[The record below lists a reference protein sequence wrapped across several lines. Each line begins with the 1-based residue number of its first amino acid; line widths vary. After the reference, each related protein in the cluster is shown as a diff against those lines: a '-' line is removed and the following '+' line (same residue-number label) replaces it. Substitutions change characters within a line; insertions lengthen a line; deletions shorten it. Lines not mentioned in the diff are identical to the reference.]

1 LKDEQGIEAYNAV
14 VPAPWL
20 RLTANLQW
28 IDPANGAYP
37 TLRLGGA
44 RLRVAF

>member
-1 LKDEQGIEAYNAV
+1 M
-14 VPAPWL
+14 PAPWM

-28 IDPANGAYP
+28 INPANGAYP
-37 TLRLGGA
+37 TPLLGGA